1 MVNWNFTWL
10 SLADDP
16 AKDETKKRVFGSI
29 ENRGKGSG
37 TRPYFNPEEVKILI
51 TSSTDE
57 AINVG
62 TAASV
67 AAEDSL
73 DAPTN
78 CCMSGCPNCVWIEY
92 VERLVKYYSNPELTK
107 TKVLEELDKLEDENI
122 KAFIRME
129 LRYRRLI
136 WESL

>member
-1 MVNWNFTWL
+1 
-10 SLADDP
+10 
-16 AKDETKKRVFGSI
+16 
-29 ENRGKGSG
+29 
-37 TRPYFNPEEVKILI
+37 
-51 TSSTDE
+51 
-57 AINVG
+57 VG

-136 WESL
+136 